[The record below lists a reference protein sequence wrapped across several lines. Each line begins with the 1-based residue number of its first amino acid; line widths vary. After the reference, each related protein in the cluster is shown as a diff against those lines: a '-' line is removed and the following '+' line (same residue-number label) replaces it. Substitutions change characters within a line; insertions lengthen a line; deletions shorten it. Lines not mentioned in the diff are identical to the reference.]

1 MKEFNENE
9 ELNTN
14 GNIAPGN
21 NISEVDKKVPEFE
34 NIDQKMEYANGFRYK
49 YHVASNDAIL
59 RSFQGDKYKGY
70 MSQFEVQKKEYQY

>member
-9 ELNTN
+9 ELNIN

-34 NIDQKMEYANGFRYK
+34 NIEEDGICKWIQ
-49 YHVASNDAIL
+49 I
-59 RSFQGDKYKGY
+59 
-70 MSQFEVQKKEYQY
+70 